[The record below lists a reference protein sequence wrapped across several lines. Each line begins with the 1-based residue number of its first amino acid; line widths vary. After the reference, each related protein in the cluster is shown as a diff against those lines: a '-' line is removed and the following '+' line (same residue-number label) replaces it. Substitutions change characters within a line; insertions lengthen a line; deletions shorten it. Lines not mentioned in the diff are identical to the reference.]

1 MNTKT
6 YEFDGI
12 STEQFNPQDRQNFME
27 YEFEN
32 LLIEKSAFT
41 VELENKE
48 VQLHL
53 YIKDIDMSEYDN
65 TDEHIIEIGVAP
77 EFESLSE
84 KHQEDILS
92 QFMEEDRE
100 FYKNN
105 TDALL
110 FDIISYGFGIT
121 LRSET
126 VENPEDVEDKVNSA
140 IAVRHG
146 VSGLIGFEL
155 DRYVNRIG
163 NTGWDLLADYC
174 NDEDIIKKA
183 LARHSS

>member
-1 MNTKT
+1 
-6 YEFDGI
+6 
-12 STEQFNPQDRQNFME
+12 
-27 YEFEN
+27 
-32 LLIEKSAFT
+32 
-41 VELENKE
+41 
-48 VQLHL
+48 
-53 YIKDIDMSEYDN
+53 
-65 TDEHIIEIGVAP
+65 
-77 EFESLSE
+77 
-84 KHQEDILS
+84 
-92 QFMEEDRE
+92 MEEDRE

-110 FDIISYGFGIT
+110 PDIISYGFGIT

-183 LARHSS
+183 LARYNS

>member
-6 YEFDGI
+6 YEFDGM

-41 VELENKE
+41 VELDSKE
-48 VQLHL
+48 VKLHL
-53 YIKDIDMSEYDN
+53 YIQDTDMSEYDN
-65 TDEHIIEIGVAP
+65 TDEHVIEIGVVP

-84 KHQEDILS
+84 KHQQGILS
-92 QFMEEDRE
+92 QFMEDDQEY
-100 FYKNN
+100 FKNH
-105 TDALL
+105 TEELL

-121 LRSET
+121 LRSVT
-126 VENPEDVEDKVNSA
+126 VENPDDVEDKINSA
-140 IAVRHG
+140 IAVRHA

-163 NTGWDLLADYC
+163 NTGWDFLADYC
-174 NDEDIIKKA
+174 NDEDPIKKA
-183 LARHSS
+183 LARYNS

>member
-65 TDEHIIEIGVAP
+65 TDEHIIEMGVVP

-84 KHQEDILS
+84 KHQQDILS
-92 QFMEEDRE
+92 QFMEDDRE

-110 FDIISYGFGIT
+110 FDIITYGFGVT
-121 LRSET
+121 LRSVT
-126 VENPEDVEDKVNSA
+126 VENPDDVEDKVNSA

-146 VSGLIGFEL
+146 VSGLIVFEL

-174 NDEDIIKKA
+174 NDEGIVQKSISKT
-183 LARHSS
+183 

>member
-53 YIKDIDMSEYDN
+53 YIKDIDMSRQ
-65 TDEHIIEIGVAP
+65 H
-77 EFESLSE
+77 
-84 KHQEDILS
+84 
-92 QFMEEDRE
+92 
-100 FYKNN
+100 
-105 TDALL
+105 
-110 FDIISYGFGIT
+110 
-121 LRSET
+121 
-126 VENPEDVEDKVNSA
+126 
-140 IAVRHG
+140 
-146 VSGLIGFEL
+146 
-155 DRYVNRIG
+155 
-163 NTGWDLLADYC
+163 
-174 NDEDIIKKA
+174 
-183 LARHSS
+183 